1 MIRIANAAGF
11 WGDSVAAP
19 LRTVRATTLDF
30 LTLEYLAE
38 LTMSILARQREKDPN
53 TGYAT
58 DFLRVL
64 SGLTGELA
72 QQPQLHI
79 VTNAGGMNPTACT
92 VAAARVL
99 CDAGLEATLLATVD
113 GDDLLP
119 QLAHIL
125 ANAPLA
131 HLDTG
136 EPLGEL
142 RQRVVAAN
150 AYLGAVPIAEAL
162 TQQARIVITGRVADA
177 SLTVGPAVARFGWQW
192 DEYDR
197 LAGASVAG
205 HLIECGAQSTGG
217 FYTHW
222 QEIDLADVG
231 YPVAE
236 LQPDGHLTLTKP
248 EGTSGVVNRETV
260 CEQLVYEIGDP
271 ACYRTPDVDVDFRH
285 VEVEETA
292 SNRVQVS
299 GARGVKPS
307 DHYKVSLAY
316 RDGYLASSQ
325 MLVYGRDCLA
335 KADACAAIV
344 FRQLAAEGIEI
355 ADALVEKLGAGEA
368 VPGVDQP
375 PEGLREVML
384 RITVR
389 HESRAAVER
398 FAEMLVPLAT
408 SGPAGLA
415 GYAALR
421 PVVRPVF
428 SYWPT
433 LVPKDLLEPRVQV
446 KPAKDWTQ
454 V

>member
-1 MIRIANAAGF
+1 
-11 WGDSVAAP
+11 
-19 LRTVRATTLDF
+19 
-30 LTLEYLAE
+30 
-38 LTMSILARQREKDPN
+38 
-53 TGYAT
+53 
-58 DFLRVL
+58 
-64 SGLTGELA
+64 
-72 QQPQLHI
+72 
-79 VTNAGGMNPTACT
+79 VTNAGGMNPAACAA
-92 VAAARVL
+92 AAARIL
-99 CDAGLEATLLATVD
+99 CQAGLEATPVAVVD

-119 QLAHIL
+119 HLDRIL
-125 ANAPLA
+125 AATPLA
-131 HLDTG
+131 HLDTCQ
-136 EPLGEL
+136 PLGEL

-162 TQQARIVITGRVADA
+162 TQQARVVITGRVADA
-177 SLTVGPAVARFGWQW
+177 SLTLGPAVARFGWKW
-192 DEYDR
+192 DDYDH
-197 LAGASVAG
+197 LAAATVAG

-222 QEIDLADVG
+222 QEIDLAEVG

-236 LQPDGHLTLTKP
+236 LQADGLITLTKP

-271 ACYRTPDVDVDFRH
+271 ACYRTPDVDVDFRY
-285 VEVEETA
+285 VEVEEVA
-292 SNRVQVS
+292 PNRVQVR
-299 GARGVKPS
+299 GARGSQPS
-307 DHYKVSLAY
+307 DQYKVSLAY

-335 KADACAAIV
+335 KADACAEIV
-344 FRQLAAEGIEI
+344 FRQLAAEGITF
-355 ADALVEKLGAGEA
+355 ADALVEKLGAGSA

-389 HESRAAVER
+389 HESKAAVER

-433 LVPKDLLEPRVQV
+433 LVPKDLLQPRVQV
-446 KPAKDWTQ
+446 KAAKDWVQ
-454 V
+454 G

>member
-19 LRTVRATTLDF
+19 LRTVRASALDF

-38 LTMSILARQREKDPN
+38 LTMSILARQREKDP
-53 TGYAT
+53 TAGYAT

-64 SGLTGELA
+64 ASLAEELA
-72 QQPQLHI
+72 GQPQLHI
-79 VTNAGGMNPTACT
+79 VTNAGGMNPAGCAG
-92 VAAARVL
+92 AAARIL
-99 CDAGLEATLLATVD
+99 CQAGLEATPLAVVD

-119 QLAHIL
+119 HLDRIL
-125 ANAPLA
+125 AATPLP

-136 EPLGEL
+136 ELLGAL

-150 AYLGAVPIAEAL
+150 AYLGAVPIAEGLA
-162 TQQARIVITGRVADA
+162 QQARIVITGRVADA
-177 SLTVGPAVARFGWQW
+177 SLTVGPAVARFGWKW
-192 DEYDR
+192 DDYDR
-197 LAGASVAG
+197 LAAASVAG

-236 LQPDGHLTLTKP
+236 LQADGHITLTKP
-248 EGTSGVVNRETV
+248 DGTAGVVNRETV

-271 ACYRTPDVDVDFRH
+271 ACYRTPDVDVDFRQ
-285 VEVEETA
+285 VEVEETTP
-292 SNRVQVS
+292 NRVQVR
-299 GARGVKPS
+299 GARGVQPS
-307 DHYKVSLAY
+307 EYYKVSLAY

-335 KADACAAIV
+335 KADACADIV
-344 FRQLAAEGIEI
+344 FRQLAAEGITFT
-355 ADALVEKLGAGEA
+355 DALVEKLGAGSA
-368 VPGVDQP
+368 VPGVDQA
-375 PEGLREVML
+375 PEGLREVVL

-389 HESRAAVER
+389 HESKAAVER

-433 LVPKDLLEPRVQV
+433 LVPKDLLNPRVQV
-446 KPAKDWTQ
+446 KPAKDWAGS
-454 V
+454 